1 MKEIKQVRGT
11 MAEVLLLEVNKDTV
25 YVRSNVT
32 RIDEDTEEGFHGWEY
47 NETQIA
53 KDEYIEK
60 IAKEKNIL
68 QETVDV
74 LILSS
79 L

>member
-1 MKEIKQVRGT
+1 MT
-11 MAEVLLLEVNKDTV
+11 EVPELEVGIDTV
-25 YVRSNVT
+25 YIRTNVA
-32 RIDEDTEEGFHGWEY
+32 RIDETAEEGFHGWQYE
-47 NETQIA
+47 EVQMT